1 MAGHIYRR
9 WDFDYDES
17 VCNKWFD
24 GFEVILTYKGKVMK
38 IKKNLI
44 TAAYTIVVFVAL
56 FLYLGTVL
64 IQKYP
69 FTIHALYDPDDL
81 IDLADAWDDEAGQH
95 VDLEDL
101 NNLPDENGDGV
112 TSIYAEIPQDI
123 EEKTELGFSC
133 GNIYLKMYIEDEL
146 IYELEPENIHAVGK
160 SYGTTY
166 ESISIAPMHAG
177 KTMRLDID
185 CIYDDSARIL
195 DMYLGGSGNY
205 LMYFMTEHFS
215 AYLMSTVLLIVGLVF
230 SVLCFT
236 IPQDKNLRGGLV
248 NFAMLAILIGV
259 WSIEET
265 KVPLVLTGNADFWRA
280 LDYPILM
287 MLPYFFVAA
296 VNGLLMKPK
305 RIYSIIILSEF
316 LISTSIILGGWLFFD
331 KDFHELEMVIHFGVA
346 LAMVMV
352 VFMIVYDRREMIKE
366 AEERQTKRKEHGEEN
381 RVSTIPALLWGITIF
396 AGCAVFDMIRYYVS
410 DGAVSDAVSTIRI
423 GFMIFEFAMFYRYI
437 ISAIQNMRT
446 NTANELYQKLVYTD
460 SLTGIKNRAAYLAD
474 HEEWEYAV
482 SRMQR
487 TKTTVVSFDI
497 NYLSHMNHAY
507 GRMIGDQYIIE
518 SAKLISRC
526 FSHIGEVYRI
536 GDDEFRAYVPGND
549 SEERV
554 KEALIKLDG
563 LEKSFDVGLPEPFS
577 LAYGYAVFDSTNENG
592 SDFEVIEELSDRRM
606 KECKIRMKKK
616 KEYGFARI

>member
-24 GFEVILTYKGKVMK
+24 GFEEILTYKGKVMK
-38 IKKNLI
+38 IKRNLI

-166 ESISIAPMHAG
+166 ESISIAPTSAG

-195 DMYLGGSGNY
+195 DMYLGDSGNY
-205 LMYFMTEHFS
+205 LMYFLTGHFS

-259 WSIEET
+259 WSI
-265 KVPLVLTGNADFWRA
+265 R
-280 LDYPILM
+280 
-287 MLPYFFVAA
+287 
-296 VNGLLMKPK
+296 
-305 RIYSIIILSEF
+305 
-316 LISTSIILGGWLFFD
+316 
-331 KDFHELEMVIHFGVA
+331 
-346 LAMVMV
+346 
-352 VFMIVYDRREMIKE
+352 
-366 AEERQTKRKEHGEEN
+366 
-381 RVSTIPALLWGITIF
+381 
-396 AGCAVFDMIRYYVS
+396 
-410 DGAVSDAVSTIRI
+410 
-423 GFMIFEFAMFYRYI
+423 
-437 ISAIQNMRT
+437 
-446 NTANELYQKLVYTD
+446 
-460 SLTGIKNRAAYLAD
+460 
-474 HEEWEYAV
+474 
-482 SRMQR
+482 
-487 TKTTVVSFDI
+487 
-497 NYLSHMNHAY
+497 
-507 GRMIGDQYIIE
+507 
-518 SAKLISRC
+518 
-526 FSHIGEVYRI
+526 FS
-536 GDDEFRAYVPGND
+536 
-549 SEERV
+549 
-554 KEALIKLDG
+554 
-563 LEKSFDVGLPEPFS
+563 
-577 LAYGYAVFDSTNENG
+577 
-592 SDFEVIEELSDRRM
+592 
-606 KECKIRMKKK
+606 
-616 KEYGFARI
+616 